1 VVNKDLSINRHRRT
15 EDLTED
21 EWRIVEQRARRRELA
36 TEDEVE
42 AVFGRYRNPKGRK
55 QGEEHA
61 WPPCHIS
68 AIMNR

>member
-42 AVFGRYRNPKGRK
+42 AVFGRYRNPK
-55 QGEEHA
+55 
-61 WPPCHIS
+61 S
-68 AIMNR
+68 S